1 VVAVVVPQLLETE
14 DMSIQMVKVV
24 TERFIPLPMVPMQ
37 SMVLVV
43 AVEE

>member
-14 DMSIQMVKVV
+14 HMPIQMVKVV